1 MQDKRLGKY
10 DLELRSPGQEITSEG
25 GEMFITWQPR
35 AALRKLRTDG
45 DMGAAPVTMMRTRPP
60 RDSCR
65 WGGPRSR
72 SATHSVTCCVTMGT
86 GVVPGLCWRWVCP
99 IGCWSWWC
107 PASPQH
113 TSCPRQSSAATSWKM
128 SGLHSGPER
137 QDAIRRKKQEGLRW
151 FLKQDETRENN
162 LLCHIRGWGVVA
174 RLGKWW
180 AAGFSCHLAAVWC
193 RPGRILP
200 WLRTCTSPS
209 ARNRHESSK
218 QCLNYKDWKHAFMI
232 RNGVS
237 PVRLSRTCVLK
248 AGMKCWYPRNMA
260 RLMPVWCTETP
271 LLSGL
276 IIDFKKTPDG
286 YSVLP

>member
-113 TSCPRQSSAATSWKM
+113 TSCPRQSSAATSWKT

-151 FLKQDETRENN
+151 FLKQDERRERRRRAGHKQPTLSYTR
-162 LLCHIRGWGVVA
+162 LRSRGTTGKMVGCRVFMSSGSSLMSPWKNPTLAPDMYIAVCKKQTRVIKTMSQLQGLKTCFYDQKRGV
-174 RLGKWW
+174 
-180 AAGFSCHLAAVWC
+180 
-193 RPGRILP
+193 
-200 WLRTCTSPS
+200 TCTTLSNMC
-209 ARNRHESSK
+209 AKGRNEMLISS
-218 QCLNYKDWKHAFMI
+218 QHGTTDACVMHRDF
-232 RNGVS
+232 VT
-237 PVRLSRTCVLK
+237 VRSHY
-248 AGMKCWYPRNMA
+248 W
-260 RLMPVWCTETP
+260 
-271 LLSGL
+271 
-276 IIDFKKTPDG
+276 F
-286 YSVLP
+286 